1 MAITGLPRNDQIVR
15 YIVSTFQILQHYAR
29 SARDDQRNAES
40 TEISSSDRTQTLRAE
55 PDHHRVPSSLRLV
68 YNINVV
74 FPETTNIEVYK
85 FNIRK
90 LTWEFASMI
99 SHRAVELF
107 LLKCAV
113 IETGLRASLAEY
125 NESPPESLDLR
136 SLSEISWSHI

>member
-1 MAITGLPRNDQIVR
+1 
-15 YIVSTFQILQHYAR
+15 
-29 SARDDQRNAES
+29 
-40 TEISSSDRTQTLRAE
+40 
-55 PDHHRVPSSLRLV
+55 V

-125 NESPPESLDLR
+125 NESPPESLEVFVGDKLEPYIR
-136 SLSEISWSHI
+136 QFDISNRKNAAKMSKY